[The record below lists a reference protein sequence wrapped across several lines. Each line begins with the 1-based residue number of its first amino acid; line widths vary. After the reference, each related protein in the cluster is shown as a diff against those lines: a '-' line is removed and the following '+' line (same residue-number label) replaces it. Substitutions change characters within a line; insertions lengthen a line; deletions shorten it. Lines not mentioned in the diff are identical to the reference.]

1 MKMLAVFEKGAR
13 LRHIGHLDLM
23 RAMQRA
29 LRRSDLPIRYSQ
41 GFSPHILL
49 TFAAPLSLGNIGKR
63 EIMEIPLE
71 KPLQEAYFSRVLS
84 GVLPQDI
91 RIVQVRATDDQHKSP
106 MALLRA
112 ARYQIDFSSASFTQ
126 EELSAFLNQE
136 DITVQ
141 KKTKSGVRPT
151 DIKPMIYELTS
162 QESSIWTTLSLC
174 EERSCKPELLLH
186 ALAEF
191 CGKPLPQVLIT
202 RLALFAEKD
211 GCFIP
216 LEDA

>member
-1 MKMLAVFEKGAR
+1 
-13 LRHIGHLDLM
+13 
-23 RAMQRA
+23 
-29 LRRSDLPIRYSQ
+29 
-41 GFSPHILL
+41 
-49 TFAAPLSLGNIGKR
+49 
-63 EIMEIPLE
+63 MEIPLE

>member
-1 MKMLAVFEKGAR
+1 MAEEYSICLDIGGTKVLGA
-13 LRHIGHLDLM
+13 IFDK
-23 RAMQRA
+23 
-29 LRRSDLPIRYSQ
+29 
-41 GFSPHILL
+41 
-49 TFAAPLSLGNIGKR
+49 N
-63 EIMEIPLE
+63 E
-71 KPLQEAYFSRVLS
+71 KPVYRL
-84 GVLPQDI
+84 
-91 RIVQVRATDDQHKSP
+91 K
-106 MALLRA
+106 
-112 ARYQIDFSSASFTQ
+112 
-126 EELSAFLNQE
+126 
-136 DITVQ
+136 